1 MNNNSQ
7 KKINNID
14 FSQLLEFLKRKDI
27 NSYSSQELELL
38 TELFKNS
45 GYNINFL
52 KLKES
57 KK

>member
-1 MNNNSQ
+1 MNSNSQ
-7 KKINNID
+7 KKINIID

-27 NSYSSQELELL
+27 NNYTHQELELL

-45 GYNINFL
+45 GYNINL
-52 KLKES
+52 LNLKES

>member
-1 MNNNSQ
+1 MNSNSQ